1 MWSEKSKTI
10 LSVCIHQSNTSVKN
24 REGVGI
30 EYQTLDPV
38 IRVSVNGIMKST
50 TVILGSVKTSS
61 EWNQDLIFP
70 IAIPPGELHDVQSW
84 VEAQNIVFHLYD
96 FVTTGL
102 VP

>member
-1 MWSEKSKTI
+1 M
-10 LSVCIHQSNTSVKN
+10 
-24 REGVGI
+24 GI

-50 TVILGSVKTSS
+50 AVIIGSVIADEIYAKTSS
-61 EWNQDLIFP
+61 EWNQDLVFP
-70 IAIPPGELHDVQSW
+70 IVIPPGELHDVQSW
-84 VEAQNIVFHLYD
+84 VESQNIVFHLYD